1 MDMESN
7 IKLRDEFG
15 NQVEGKILNIIE
27 IDDIEYLLYS
37 VSVNDD
43 EDAIY
48 AKKIIKNATGEDD
61 LIDISDLNE
70 KNKVFDIVREYI
82 NSVE

>member
-15 NQVEGKILNIIE
+15 KQVEGKILNIIE

-37 VSVNDD
+37 VSTNDD

-48 AKKIIKNATGEDD
+48 VKKIMKNADGEDD
-61 LIDISDLNE
+61 LVDINDLNE

>member
-1 MDMESN
+1 MESNN

-37 VSVNDD
+37 VRVNDD

-48 AKKIIKNATGEDD
+48 ANKIIKNATGEDD

>member
-15 NQVEGKILNIIE
+15 KQVEGKILNIIE

-61 LIDISDLNE
+61 LVDISDLNE

>member
-1 MDMESN
+1 MESN

-37 VSVNDD
+37 VSTNDD

-48 AKKIIKNATGEDD
+48 VKKIMKNVAGEDD
-61 LIDISDLNE
+61 LVDISDLNE

>member
-1 MDMESN
+1 MESNN

-48 AKKIIKNATGEDD
+48 AKKIIKNATVEDD

>member
-1 MDMESN
+1 MESN

-15 NQVEGKILNIIE
+15 KQVEGKILNIIE

-37 VSVNDD
+37 VSTNDD

-48 AKKIIKNATGEDD
+48 VKKIMKNADGEDD
-61 LIDISDLNE
+61 LVDISDLNE

>member
-1 MDMESN
+1 MENNN

-82 NSVE
+82 NSIE

>member
-1 MDMESN
+1 MENNN

>member
-1 MDMESN
+1 MENNN

-37 VSVNDD
+37 VSANDD

>member
-1 MDMESN
+1 MENNN

-37 VSVNDD
+37 VRANDD

>member
-61 LIDISDLNE
+61 LVDISDLNE

>member
-1 MDMESN
+1 MENN
-7 IKLRDEFG
+7 IITLRDEFG
-15 NQVEGKILNIIE
+15 NTVEGKALNIIE
-27 IDDIEYLLYS
+27 IDEIEYLLYS
-37 VSVNDD
+37 VSANEE

-48 AKKIIKNATGEDD
+48 VKKIIKNANGEDD
-61 LIDISDLNE
+61 LVDINDLNE

>member
-1 MDMESN
+1 MENN
-7 IKLRDEFG
+7 IITLRDEFG
-15 NQVEGKILNIIE
+15 NTVEGKALNIIE
-27 IDDIEYLLYS
+27 IDEIEYLLYS
-37 VSVNDD
+37 VSDNEE

-48 AKKIIKNATGEDD
+48 VKKIIKNANGEDD
-61 LIDISDLNE
+61 LVDINDLNE

>member
-1 MDMESN
+1 MENNN

-61 LIDISDLNE
+61 LVDISDLNE

>member
-37 VSVNDD
+37 VRVNDD

>member
-37 VSVNDD
+37 VSTNDD

-48 AKKIIKNATGEDD
+48 VKKIMKNADGEDD
-61 LIDISDLNE
+61 LVDISDLNE

>member
-1 MDMESN
+1 MDNNN

-61 LIDISDLNE
+61 LVDISDLNE

>member
-1 MDMESN
+1 MENN
-7 IKLRDEFG
+7 IITLRDEFG
-15 NQVEGKILNIIE
+15 NPVEGKALNIIE
-27 IDDIEYLLYS
+27 IDEIEYLLYS
-37 VSVNDD
+37 VSANEE

-48 AKKIIKNATGEDD
+48 VKKIIKNANGEDD
-61 LIDISDLNE
+61 LVDINDLNE

>member
-1 MDMESN
+1 MENNN

-37 VSVNDD
+37 VRVNDD

-61 LIDISDLNE
+61 LVDISDLNE

>member
-1 MDMESN
+1 MENNN

-37 VSVNDD
+37 VRVNDD

>member
-37 VSVNDD
+37 VRANDD

-61 LIDISDLNE
+61 LVDISDLNE

>member
-1 MDMESN
+1 MESN

-37 VSVNDD
+37 VRANDD

-61 LIDISDLNE
+61 LVDISDLNE

>member
-1 MDMESN
+1 MEN
-7 IKLRDEFG
+7 NYIKLRDEFG

>member
-1 MDMESN
+1 MES
-7 IKLRDEFG
+7 ISKLALDLG
-15 NQVEGKILNIIE
+15 YLHIPNDMIIE

-70 KNKVFDIVREYI
+70 KNR
-82 NSVE
+82 N

>member
-37 VSVNDD
+37 VSTNDD

-48 AKKIIKNATGEDD
+48 VKKIMKNVAGEDD
-61 LIDISDLNE
+61 LVDISDLNE

>member
-1 MDMESN
+1 MDNNN

-37 VSVNDD
+37 VRVNDD

>member
-15 NQVEGKILNIIE
+15 KQVEGKILNIIE

-37 VSVNDD
+37 VSTNDD

-48 AKKIIKNATGEDD
+48 VKKIMKNADGEDD
-61 LIDISDLNE
+61 LVDISDLNE